1 MKKQN
6 TSGRPSPPMATPKL
20 WYIATRCSP
29 TQGWWIDA
37 TGHTARRSGPRGHT
51 ALCTGCVRGGVSHP
65 HPTGCHGLLPS
76 PHNRTDRCCLPGP
89 CAGCPATYVGQ
100 MNRCLN
106 QWLSEHRLAVESG
119 EAATST
125 LAEHAWGAHHPV
137 DWDKVRVLDHQPHHH
152 QRLILESI
160 HIRSQTRPLNRDT
173 GSLPQIY
180 NSLFCR

>member
-1 MKKQN
+1 MV
-6 TSGRPSPPMATPKL
+6 TLPYVP
-20 WYIATRCSP
+20 
-29 TQGWWIDA
+29 
-37 TGHTARRSGPRGHT
+37 
-51 ALCTGCVRGGVSHP
+51 GVSGAVRRILTPLGVKVSFRP
-65 HPTGCHGLLPS
+65 HTTLRHLLMRPKDRTVEGELTGVVYQV
-76 PHNRTDRCCLPGP
+76 P

-100 MNRCLN
+100 TNRRLN
-106 QWLSEHRLAVESG
+106 QRLSEHRRAVESG
-119 EAATST
+119 EAATSA